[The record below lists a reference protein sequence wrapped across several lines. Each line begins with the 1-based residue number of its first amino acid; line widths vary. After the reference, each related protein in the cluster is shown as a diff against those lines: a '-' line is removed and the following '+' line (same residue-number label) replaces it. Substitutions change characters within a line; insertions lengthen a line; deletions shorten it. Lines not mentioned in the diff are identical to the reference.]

1 MAAAQDVWAGP
12 GRAPFPSPGAAM
24 QALNMRGMNKKD
36 ARLRSVKRCC
46 DQVVMQVF
54 QGHATVQLQ
63 GSTAKSTSLKGR
75 SDWDFFVRLN
85 DNLPTVTQAQRK
97 AVHDQLQAQ
106 FASAGIHYRMQCGE
120 NRIRLF
126 QGRDVQGPLPN
137 CDVVFQRYK
146 SDVRLPPNSK
156 ALASSHTAQQV
167 VRYFKLLP
175 RRYTNLPQPKSSRL
189 EQAVMLLDN
198 HMRCQRGLRKH
209 DMEGP
214 AGYDRLLN
222 ATMQAVAGIGDL
234 QAVRGVPDSLQQAG
248 MNGEWRLGRYRCL
261 L

>member
-1 MAAAQDVWAGP
+1 
-12 GRAPFPSPGAAM
+12 
-24 QALNMRGMNKKD
+24 
-36 ARLRSVKRCC
+36 
-46 DQVVMQVF
+46 MQVF

-167 VRYFKLLP
+167 SEPLAGNSRCMQPIVWMVQLRICHP
-175 RRYTNLPQPKSSRL
+175 PPTTNQH
-189 EQAVMLLDN
+189 AM
-198 HMRCQRGLRKH
+198 
-209 DMEGP
+209 
-214 AGYDRLLN
+214 
-222 ATMQAVAGIGDL
+222 
-234 QAVRGVPDSLQQAG
+234 
-248 MNGEWRLGRYRCL
+248 
-261 L
+261 

>member
-1 MAAAQDVWAGP
+1 MPAVGCGSVAAHHLVVAAA
-12 GRAPFPSPGAAM
+12 GAA
-24 QALNMRGMNKKD
+24 A
-36 ARLRSVKRCC
+36 
-46 DQVVMQVF
+46 
-54 QGHATVQLQ
+54 
-63 GSTAKSTSLKGR
+63 
-75 SDWDFFVRLN
+75 
-85 DNLPTVTQAQRK
+85 
-97 AVHDQLQAQ
+97 
-106 FASAGIHYRMQCGE
+106 
-120 NRIRLF
+120 
-126 QGRDVQGPLPN
+126 PL
-137 CDVVFQRYK
+137 
-146 SDVRLPPNSK
+146 
-156 ALASSHTAQQV
+156 QV

-248 MNGEWRLGRYRCL
+248 MNGEWRSVAQRALNQKAAHRGWPAV
-261 L
+261 